1 MKRVCGHVL
10 AGLTVLAGGAVG
22 TSACVHDD
30 STIFVFDVLAPQE
43 VSNGQLCSYSSSTT
57 QLYLSSGVADI
68 DFVDGYAPTYLVGN
82 QMVPQGNPS
91 TPQDETS
98 FVTIQGAV
106 VRITDSS
113 SPPRQLATFTRLTS
127 GPLLPLNGTTPS
139 YTPISVLTIDHDT
152 LLRPDVA
159 GVVSGPDRSIV
170 RLVTYVRFF
179 GQTTGG
185 LSVESGEFEFP
196 VDVCRGCLITF
207 APQDINPEFE
217 APNCGNAATGMGGAQ
232 TLPIPCTPGQDIP
245 IDCSQCQSIPD
256 CHPPLVVPGGVIPD
270 AGAG

>member
-10 AGLTVLAGGAVG
+10 AGLTVLAGGASM

-43 VSNGQLCSYSSSTT
+43 VSNGQLCTYNSDTT
-57 QLYLSSGVADI
+57 QNYLSSGTADI
-68 DFVDGYAPTYLVGN
+68 DFIDGYVPTYLVGN
-82 QMVPQGNPS
+82 QMVPQENPS

-98 FVTIQGAV
+98 YVTIQGAI
-106 VRITDSS
+106 VRITDSAGN
-113 SPPRQLATFTRLTS
+113 QLTTFTRLTS
-127 GPLLPLNGTTPS
+127 GPIPPLSGTTPS
-139 YTPISVLTIDHDT
+139 FTPISVLTIDHAT
-152 LLRPDVA
+152 LDSATVTS
-159 GVVSGPDRSIV
+159 VVTNGGIA

-185 LSVESGEFEFP
+185 DSVESGEFEFP
-196 VDVCRGCLITF
+196 VDVCKGCLIAF
-207 APQDINPEFE
+207 APQDISQDYP
-217 APNCGNAATGMGGAQ
+217 APNCAGAIASSTTGSVA

-256 CHPPLVVPGGVIPD
+256 CSPNGPYNK
-270 AGAG
+270 